1 METSARKRFI
11 TASITCFALYLVGT
25 VFSQAVHAQTLKMPG
40 GWIETS
46 DPGALKDYSK
56 LMKASRSRH
65 EWRVA
70 LFSDQLQVADI
81 GGHSR
86 DRGDVVFPPHFRR
99 TDEMLGRA
107 ISAKAGDQWLVGFS
121 AGEFGGGLWWT
132 NQDGRRVERLSR
144 ENVQAFVTR
153 DEEVLVFTGLSHMGY
168 DKGTAY
174 SFHPAP
180 GGGELVRIADLD
192 SAPAAAWLQ
201 DDGSVLIAVSNGVVS
216 LRPDGSVERLYKQ
229 DEMRIL
235 YPNSVVGQGDHS
247 IFVGMR
253 FYVLRLQ
260 RRKDGR
266 YESTWF
272 ERASRRHN

>member
-1 METSARKRFI
+1 MDSSARKTLI
-11 TASITCFALYLVGT
+11 TVRITRIALCLVST
-25 VFSQAVHAQTLKMPG
+25 ILSQAVYAQTLKMPG

-56 LMKASRSRH
+56 LMEANRSRH
-65 EWRVA
+65 EWRVVVSSA
-70 LFSDQLQVADI
+70 QMQIMDV
-81 GGHSR
+81 GGRTR
-86 DRGDVVFPPHFRR
+86 DNDVVFPPHFHR
-99 TDEMLGRA
+99 TDEMPGRA
-107 ISAKAGDQWLVGFS
+107 ITAKAGDQWLVGFN

-132 NQDGRRVERLSR
+132 NQDGRRVERLAR

-153 DEEVLVFTGLSHMGY
+153 GEEVLVFTGLAHMGY

-174 SFHPAP
+174 SFRPTP

-201 DDGSVLIAVSNGVVS
+201 DNGSVLIAVSNGVVS
-216 LRPDGSVERLYKQ
+216 LRPDGRVVRLYKQ
-229 DEMRIL
+229 DVMGML
-235 YPNSVVGQGDHS
+235 YPNSVVGQEDNA

-260 RRKDGR
+260 RLKDGE

-272 ERASRRHN
+272 KRARRPK